1 MLDGEEVTTPTV
13 VREIR
18 GVVSKTVTI
27 RNIDWMAA
35 TQSSFG
41 GANVRAPKGSVLT
54 GSKAYWQAGIAA
66 RLGGR
71 CTAQVR

>member
-1 MLDGEEVTTPTV
+1 MLDGEDVTIPTV

-35 TQSSFG
+35 DQSGFG
-41 GANVRAPKGSVLT
+41 GANVRAPRGSVST
-54 GSKAYWQAGIAA
+54 GSKA
-66 RLGGR
+66 
-71 CTAQVR
+71 